1 MKTLLACGAT
11 LAVSLMAGAPA
22 FANCYAIPGQAGAQP
37 TQIQGFTVRE
47 AAARPG
53 PLQLPELPDGTAG
66 ILCDRDTVVPDRNDF
81 KVLMR
86 GLVMMIRAGT
96 PEDPTVVSLGIE
108 EGNYAI
114 SVMMGSINDAERDAI
129 ISTVESFD
137 DGIDEMERWM
147 EANPE

>member
-1 MKTLLACGAT
+1 
-11 LAVSLMAGAPA
+11 
-22 FANCYAIPGQAGAQP
+22 
-37 TQIQGFTVRE
+37 
-47 AAARPG
+47 
-53 PLQLPELPDGTAG
+53 
-66 ILCDRDTVVPDRNDF
+66 
-81 KVLMR
+81 
-86 GLVMMIRAGT
+86 MMIRAGT